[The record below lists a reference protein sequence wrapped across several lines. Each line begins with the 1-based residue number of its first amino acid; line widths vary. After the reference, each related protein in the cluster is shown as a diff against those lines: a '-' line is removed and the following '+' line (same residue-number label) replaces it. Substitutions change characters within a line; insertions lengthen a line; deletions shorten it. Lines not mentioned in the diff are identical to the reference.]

1 MGFEKVMSLWF
12 RIESKESFPF
22 EKMNRTS
29 QQKDLKRFSDLLL
42 LLIFVCVFSFFVYV
56 DYVISSM
63 RVAKEEL
70 SYLLWKSK
78 YQNDKEK
85 FVLLKF

>member
-1 MGFEKVMSLWF
+1 
-12 RIESKESFPF
+12 
-22 EKMNRTS
+22 
-29 QQKDLKRFSDLLL
+29 LKRFSDLLL

-70 SYLLWKSK
+70 SYLL
-78 YQNDKEK
+78 
-85 FVLLKF
+85 